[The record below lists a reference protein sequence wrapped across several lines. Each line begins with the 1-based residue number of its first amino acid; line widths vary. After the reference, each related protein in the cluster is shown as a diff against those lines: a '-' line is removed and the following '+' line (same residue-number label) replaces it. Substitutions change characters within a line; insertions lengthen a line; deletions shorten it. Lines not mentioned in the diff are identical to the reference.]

1 MCTMPVP
8 SSVLTKSAASTWN
21 ELGASMKYG
30 NGGR

>member
-8 SSVLTKSAASTWN
+8 SSVLTNSAGSTRN
-21 ELGASMKYG
+21 EFGASMKYG